1 MCEFGHLH
9 EAYILASKFVLEKPT
24 NCLECGNPLE
34 TYFGEPPLGFVG
46 REVTTIGQQG
56 ERNFKALGK
65 VKGQEMMVREKEK
78 KVKAEK
84 QFLKEKGFSD
94 DVTLPEYKQAQ
105 KLASLTPDQQT
116 RYIHTGKLPPGK
128 R

>member
-1 MCEFGHLH
+1 M
-9 EAYILASKFVLEKPT
+9 AEKPT
-24 NCLECGNPLE
+24 ECPECGNPLE

-65 VKGQEMMVREKEK
+65 VKGQELMIREKEK

-84 QFLKEKGFSD
+84 EFLKQKGIPE
-94 DVTLPEYKQAQ
+94 DVTLPEYNHAR
-105 KLASLTPDQQT
+105 KLASLTPSQKE
-116 RYIHTGKLPPGK
+116 RYIHTGKLPPSS